1 MKKALMIVLDV
12 VLWICVSIPVIRFL
26 IKCAGAA
33 VNGAWVGIGD
43 PEQVFGVS
51 AFFATFFET
60 LIFGLFWVFL
70 WGIVLAAAIGVTI
83 LSIHLMK
90 KWKTN

>member
-1 MKKALMIVLDV
+1 MLVLDAI
-12 VLWICVSIPVIRFL
+12 LWVGTAAPIVHLFRLCQN
-26 IKCAGAA
+26 AA

-70 WGIVLAAAIGVTI
+70 WGKA
-83 LSIHLMK
+83 HEC
-90 KWKTN
+90 